1 MTIAGSFTPCLD
13 ICSRVW
19 DFAFDGRKKDAE
31 NTKRDTDVAEK
42 YRKVTTWVKQK
53 WIQAV
58 PVGVA
63 SRYQIKPLLLRR
75 IRPYARSNV
84 SLVLRLLLHKRRSVD
99 RLDNSI
105 TYIIHI
111 ASIPREGFI
120 WCSLLNDTVVSGSS
134 IDAI

>member
-1 MTIAGSFTPCLD
+1 MPAGD
-13 ICSRVW
+13 
-19 DFAFDGRKKDAE
+19 
-31 NTKRDTDVAEK
+31 
-42 YRKVTTWVKQK
+42 
-53 WIQAV
+53 
-58 PVGVA
+58 A

-99 RLDNSI
+99 RLDDSI

>member
-1 MTIAGSFTPCLD
+1 MAIAGSFTPCLD
-13 ICSRVW
+13 ICSRVR
-19 DFAFDGRKKDAE
+19 DFALDGRKKDAE
-31 NTKRDTDVAEK
+31 NTERYRRVAEK

-58 PVGVA
+58 PAGDA

-99 RLDNSI
+99 RLDDSI